1 METKSNFTKQEV
13 IELIPV
19 FDYIPNFGKVIITL
33 NTEELD
39 CNLVL
44 SDNVMSERQFIVSK
58 NPNCRFVEETD
69 EVILDLEKMMVYEQD
84 PNNPYEK
91 ISRIKLSPVEF
102 NGHTFG
108 IVDESVIKVK
118 VKNQ

>member
-13 IELIPV
+13 IDLITV
-19 FDYIPNFGKVIITL
+19 FDLIPNFGKIIITL

-39 CNLVL
+39 GDLVL
-44 SDNVMSERQFIVSK
+44 SDNVMSERQFVIAK
-58 NPNCRFVEETD
+58 NSNCRFVEETD
-69 EVILDLEKMMVYEQD
+69 EIILDLEKMMIYEQD

-91 ISRIKLSPVEF
+91 ISRIKLSPIEF

-108 IVDESVIKVK
+108 IVDESVVKVK